1 MEGKRGSECLLKPVS
16 NIDFNPV
23 TNSDNN
29 DVFFELF
36 AFKMIH
42 YSVLSVFF
50 LNLYTKIDFLENFAT
65 EPD

>member
-1 MEGKRGSECLLKPVS
+1 MAKKQNYIWKNDR
-16 NIDFNPV
+16 NFA
-23 TNSDNN
+23 N

-50 LNLYTKIDFLENFAT
+50 LNFTLK
-65 EPD
+65 